1 MANNQCVI
9 FKYTGKYGHFLRAE
23 ANASAPSYPFPPRTA
38 LLGLLG
44 AVMGFE
50 KDTCQVKLEE
60 ANIAVSGRSALTHW
74 HHANLRNDPPDTL
87 SQKIKRNDKGTSKN
101 QKNNRTIQEW
111 LIRPAYTIYAQ
122 VPEPFHTELCRRIK
136 NRNWYFSP
144 CLGLSEMSADLTFV
158 ETLAV
163 EPLPKGKYHVRTLT
177 RRDQVS
183 LNIEELL
190 EKNMAA
196 KSIRM
201 PRALTS
207 DRQFFH
213 ETYLYPVG
221 GNTLP
226 IETEH
231 AVKAGDHILQWL

>member
-1 MANNQCVI
+1 MTNNQCVI

-50 KDTCQVKLEE
+50 KDTCQVKLED
-60 ANIAVSGRSALTHW
+60 ANIAVSGGSALTHW
-74 HHANLRNDPPDTL
+74 HTANLRKDPPGMLPFQVTKNAL
-87 SQKIKRNDKGTSKN
+87 GSSKHQRNT
-101 QKNNRTIQEW
+101 QIIQEW
-111 LIRPAYTIYAQ
+111 LIRPDYTVFAQ
-122 VPEPFHTELCRRIK
+122 IPEPFYSDLCRRIK
-136 NRNWYFSP
+136 TRQWHFSP
-144 CLGLSEMSADLTFV
+144 CLGLSEMAADLTFV
-158 ETLAV
+158 NTSAV
-163 EPLPKGKYHVRTLT
+163 EPLPMGKYHVKTLI

-183 LNIEELL
+183 LNIEDLL

-207 DRQFFH
+207 DRQFSH
-213 ETYLYPVG
+213 ATYLYPVG
-221 GNTLP
+221 GNTLS

-231 AVKAGDHILQWL
+231 AVKAGEHILQWL